1 MLIHSE
7 SPERLIAG
15 AFNDGRFNLGCDE
28 KISKS
33 FPAIRPTSKQNSR
46 VISIKDNKPF
56 YYFPRGGNIKFLA
69 PAVVSVI
76 FTESKIFFPPGS
88 PDRTSCPDIG
98 GPTRVSNPTSV
109 KCARRSSPAATTCP
123 NTSKCTASRGSA
135 GRFAPQTE
143 PQTGTSGNLCE
154 PRNPSISGAGTWAMG
169 AGRECTGLDAFGQP
183 TGVRWWKHALSCC
196 DRSLIYCQRAKT
208 RDTVSIP
215 TAAAAADALAASGCF
230 FSPLPL
236 CFYPLFY
243 RLRQHK
249 IR

>member
-56 YYFPRGGNIKFLA
+56 YDFPRGGNIKFLA

-76 FTESKIFFPPGS
+76 FTESKIFSLQVLP
-88 PDRTSCPDIG
+88 IG
-98 GPTRVSNPTSV
+98 RAVPTSAV
-109 KCARRSSPAATTCP
+109 PLGCQTLPVSSVREEVRPQRPPVQTHQSAPLPADQPDGSRRKLSRRRGPLGIS
-123 NTSKCTASRGSA
+123 ASH
-135 GRFAPQTE
+135 E
-143 PQTGTSGNLCE
+143 
-154 PRNPSISGAGTWAMG
+154 NPSISGAGTWAMG

-208 RDTVSIP
+208 RDMVSIP
-215 TAAAAADALAASGCF
+215 TAAAAGDALAASGCF

-243 RLRQHK
+243 HLRQHK